1 MRVHETNRLLTSD
14 YSSVTLS
21 LTMNKIILYF
31 ISLFIFL
38 PSAFTASAFDGP
50 LQVKNQFPLFSS
62 VNAPYLEAAGL
73 SDSFSASL
81 SHSSVYLIRESAE
94 WSVGLDMEITEL
106 DLRIK
111 KNLKDFIE
119 VGVELPILSFNSG
132 FMDGFLDSYHNA
144 FGFSDYGRSERPDN
158 RFLYKITKGGNLII
172 RGKTGRTGIG
182 DIRVS
187 LKTPL
192 LRGDPA
198 VSIQGSL
205 ELPSGDAG
213 TGYGNGS
220 IDAGLAVFIDK
231 NIGDKVRSYLNFGL
245 ISPGDLNSHE
255 KINLKDYCYGGAAI
269 EAAFWKN
276 ISLIGQLFVQGSPF
290 PETDI
295 SSIDRTAV
303 LLSFGGRYH
312 SGRNSLELSLTEDP
326 NTAGAPDF
334 TLNVSWKSKL

>member
-1 MRVHETNRLLTSD
+1 
-14 YSSVTLS
+14 
-21 LTMNKIILYF
+21 MNKIILYF
-31 ISLFIFL
+31 VFLFSLFS
-38 PSAFTASAFDGP
+38 SAFTASAFDGP

-111 KNLKDFIE
+111 KNIKDFIE
-119 VGVELPILSFNSG
+119 IGVELPILSFNSG

-144 FGFSDYGRSERPDN
+144 FGFSDYGRGKRPDN
-158 RFLYKITKGGNLII
+158 RFLYKVTRKGKLII
-172 RGKTGRTGIG
+172 RGENGSTGIG
-182 DIRVS
+182 DIRVT

-192 LRGDPA
+192 LKGDPA
-198 VSIQGSL
+198 ISIQGSL
-205 ELPSGDAG
+205 ELPSGDAE

-220 IDAGLAVFIDK
+220 VDAGLAVCIDK
-231 NIGDKVRSYLNFGL
+231 NIGDSFKSYLNFGL
-245 ISPGDLNSHE
+245 ISPGDLKSYE
-255 KINLKDYCYGGAAI
+255 KIDLRNYFYGGAAI

-276 ISLIGQLFVQGSPF
+276 ISLIGQLFAQGSPF

-295 SSIDRTAV
+295 PSVDRTAV
-303 LLSFGGRYH
+303 LLSFGGRYY
-312 SGRNSLELSLTEDP
+312 SGKNSFELSLTEDP

-334 TLNVSWKSKL
+334 TLNVSWKSKF